1 MGIVSSISSNSAT
14 VETILSPNLSIG
26 AISADNKYTGILEG
40 EILLAADYKC
50 RMIYLDRDTKL
61 KEGDLVTTSSASG
74 MFPKGFLIGTVESI
88 ETMDSGLSKYAV
100 VDPVVDFEA
109 MTSVVAIIDYPGKG
123 ESNE

>member
-1 MGIVSSISSNSAT
+1 
-14 VETILSPNLSIG
+14 
-26 AISADNKYTGILEG
+26 
-40 EILLAADYKC
+40 
-50 RMIYLDRDTKL
+50 
-61 KEGDLVTTSSASG
+61 
-74 MFPKGFLIGTVESI
+74 MFIHGNAKGFLIGTVESI